1 MANSP
6 KRIQRRRTAGWR
18 MPENA
23 KSVARPSR
31 WGNPFKVEDSHQA
44 AVDQF
49 TQWVE
54 QQGDLMQAIRSELR
68 GRDLACYCKPEQPC
82 HADVL
87 LRIANT

>member
-6 KRIQRRRTAGWR
+6 KRIQRSRTAGWR

-31 WGNPFKVEDSHQA
+31 WGNPFKVEDNHQG

-49 TQWVE
+49 TKWVE

-68 GRDLACYCKPEQPC
+68 GHDLACYCKPEQPC

>member
-1 MANSP
+1 MANNP

-18 MPENA
+18 MPDNT

-31 WGNPFKVEDSHQA
+31 WGNPFKVEGNHQA

-54 QQGDLMQAIRSELR
+54 QQGALMQAIRSELR